1 MSERLEKKRPRKSET
16 KKKGDES
23 FRPPFDPGIIRP
35 IYFPFFLAGFFLAA
49 AFLVAHFIVLF
60 SLFIQ
65 FSIATKIKLHRLMIL
80 I

>member
-1 MSERLEKKRPRKSET
+1 MSERVGRKRARGNQRQ
-16 KKKGDES
+16 KKGDEI